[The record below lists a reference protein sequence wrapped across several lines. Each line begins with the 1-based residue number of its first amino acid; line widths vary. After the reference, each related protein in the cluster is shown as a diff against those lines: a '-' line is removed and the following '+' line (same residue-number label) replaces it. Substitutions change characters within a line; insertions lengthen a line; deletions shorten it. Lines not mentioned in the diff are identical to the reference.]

1 MRTTYRHKLK
11 TNEVASLIDRT
22 VDTMMIHRRRVFAG
36 LGLAVVLGAV
46 IGGVM
51 YRRSWT
57 EAAVGALLGDASVIL
72 SAQVVPPPAPGQPE
86 TPGSYPSERAKLE
99 AALETYLAAAD
110 GYPNTTAGISAR
122 YRAAGL
128 LTLLDRPDEAVQ
140 QFDEVIARADPGS
153 VYREMARLGKVSAQ
167 AQAAHYDE
175 AIAALQDLSAT
186 PREDLPQDAMLMEL
200 GRVYLMA
207 GRTAEAQQTFQRLLD
222 EFPNSQFAAEARREV
237 DVIKVNS

>member
-51 YRRSWT
+51 YRRSRT

-122 YRAAGL
+122 YR
-128 LTLLDRPDEAVQ
+128 
-140 QFDEVIARADPGS
+140 
-153 VYREMARLGKVSAQ
+153 